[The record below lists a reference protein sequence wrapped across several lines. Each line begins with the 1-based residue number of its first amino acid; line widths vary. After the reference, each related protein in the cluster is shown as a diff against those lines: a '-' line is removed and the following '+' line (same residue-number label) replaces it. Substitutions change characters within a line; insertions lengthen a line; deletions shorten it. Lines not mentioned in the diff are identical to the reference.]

1 MAFTFPQWATALD
14 LDFTTMPNQSLA
26 VDGTVTVGTSP
37 IFGTGL
43 VWTKV
48 NSASDATPMAIT
60 NGSGLIITPNAAS
73 NVSGAVFTAPALR
86 IQLNSI
92 IPDWT
97 VFMPFRIWIWESAS
111 NETANNDKLFFGTYV
126 PNAGFQNQLTLG
138 HWRGFGGAVNGWGS
152 QFTVLNTDV
161 TTTGT
166 SIPLSA
172 NRVGIMY
179 CPMGVLGGIAPLI
192 VGSTVTV
199 TSTTI
204 AAGSNT
210 TVLSQATTIAA
221 GSNNVALP
229 TGTIN
234 VASTTGFSTSGTIFV
249 VTTTGPQLVTY
260 TNTTGT
266 TFTGCTGGTGTMT
279 TGNAVTAATVIVA
292 STAGFAPSGII
303 NVTSST
309 GSQIVAYTGITGTS
323 FTGCTSGGITPPT
336 GTLSTGGFVSFGTWP
351 PTNSLTICNAA
362 AITSAASAALSSTAS
377 GSHTVTENNLFLSA
391 FRNGSGTAFSTTIAR
406 IRIDYLPTFN

>member
-1 MAFTFPQWATALD
+1 MTLTFPQWATALD
-14 LDFTTMPNQSLA
+14 LDFTTLPTQSLA
-26 VDGTVTVGTSP
+26 VDTTFTVGTSP

-48 NSASDATPMAIT
+48 NSASDATAMAVT
-60 NGSGLIITPNAAS
+60 NGTGLVITPNAAS
-73 NVSGAVFTAPALR
+73 NISGATFTAPALR

-97 VFMPFRIWIWESAS
+97 VFMPFRIWVWESAS
-111 NETANNDKLFFGTYV
+111 NEAANNDKLFFGTYI

-138 HWRGFGGAVNGWGS
+138 HWRGFGGAANGWGS

-172 NRVGIMY
+172 NRVGVMY

-192 VGSTVTV
+192 VGSTVATA
-199 TSTTI
+199 TTTI
-204 AAGSNT
+204 AAGSNGA
-210 TVLSQATTIAA
+210 VLPQS
-221 GSNNVALP
+221 
-229 TGTIN
+229 TIN
-234 VASTTGFSTSGTIFV
+234 VV
-249 VTTTGPQLVTY
+249 
-260 TNTTGT
+260 
-266 TFTGCTGGTGTMT
+266 
-279 TGNAVTAATVIVA
+279 
-292 STAGFAPSGII
+292 STAGFTAPGIV

-309 GSQIVAYTGITGTS
+309 GSQVIAYTGITAGS
-323 FTGCTSGGITPPT
+323 FTGCTGGGITAPT
-336 GTLSTGGFVSFGTWP
+336 GTLATGGFVSFGTWP

-362 AITSAASAALSSTAS
+362 AITSAASAALSSTS
-377 GSHTVTENNLFLSA
+377 SSNHTVTENNLFLSA

-406 IRIDYLPTFN
+406 IRVDYLPIFN

>member
-1 MAFTFPQWATALD
+1 MTFIPQWATALD
-14 LDFTTMPNQSLA
+14 LDFTTLPNQSLA
-26 VDGTVTVGTSP
+26 VDTTFNVGSSP
-37 IFGTGL
+37 IFNTPL

-48 NSASDATPMAIT
+48 NSVSDAVAMTIT
-60 NGSGLIITPNAAS
+60 NGTGLVITPNAAS
-73 NVSGAVFTAPALR
+73 NISGATFSAPALR

-111 NETANNDKLFFGTYV
+111 NEAANNDRLFFGTYI

-138 HWRGFGGAVNGWGS
+138 HWRGFAGAANGWGS
-152 QFTVLNTDV
+152 QLTVLNSDV

-172 NRVGIMY
+172 NRVGVIY
-179 CPMGVLGGIAPLI
+179 CPMGVLGGQAPLL

-199 TSTTI
+199 VSTTV
-204 AAGSNT
+204 APLSNT

-221 GSNNVALP
+221 GSNNVSLP

-249 VTTTGPQLVTY
+249 TTTAGSQLVAY
-260 TNTTGT
+260 TGTTGT
-266 TFTGCTGGTGTMT
+266 TFTGCTGGTGVMN
-279 TGNAVTAATVIVA
+279 TGGAVTAATVHVV
-292 STAGFAPSGII
+292 STAGFATRGVV

-309 GSQIVAYTGITGTS
+309 GSQAVSYTGITGTS
-323 FTGCTSGGITPPT
+323 FTGCTGGT

-351 PTNSLTICNAA
+351 TNNSLTVCNGAS
-362 AITSAASAALSSTAS
+362 ITPAASAAFSSAGS
-377 GSHTVTENNLFLSA
+377 GSHTVTENNLFISA
-391 FRNGSGTAFSTTIAR
+391 FRNGSGTAFAATIAR
-406 IRIDYLPTFN
+406 IRVDYLPIFN